1 MDGQPRWVT
10 AEEVAKAAGVSRS
23 AVSRAFTAG
32 ASVAPATRARVM
44 EVAARMGYAPSA
56 VGRGLV
62 ASRTGLVGLV
72 VAELTNPFYAALT
85 AALAE
90 ELRAAGQAP
99 LLLLAPA
106 ADRTDEL
113 LPSLAAWRVDG
124 VIIASATLGS
134 RMARLCAAARIPV
147 VLLDR
152 QSGTRPRGVREVA
165 SDNDAAGEAVARH
178 LLARGHR
185 RCAFVAGIE
194 DTATSRAR
202 EAGFLRGLAAGGA
215 RLAGRACGQ
224 FTRAGGMAA
233 ARALLAGRRG
243 PDAIFC
249 ANDEMALGVL
259 DAARGEFGLR
269 IPHDLSVVG
278 FDDIAPAALE
288 GYTLTTMRQDVRGLA
303 AAAAAALREGA
314 APPRLLPCAWVER
327 ATVRALPT
335 TPPARS
341 RG

>member
-1 MDGQPRWVT
+1 MRRRWVT
-10 AEEVAKAAGVSRS
+10 AAEVAEAAGVSRS
-23 AVSRAFTAG
+23 AVSRAFTDG
-32 ASVAPATRARVM
+32 ASVAPDTRARVM
-44 EVAARMGYAPSA
+44 QAATRLGYAPSA

-62 ASRTGLVGLV
+62 AARTGLVGLV

-85 AALAE
+85 AAVAE
-90 ELRAAGQAP
+90 KLRAAGHAP

-152 QSGTRPRGVREVA
+152 QGEARPRGVREVA
-165 SDNDAAGEAVARH
+165 SDNEAAGAAVARA

-185 RCAFVAGIE
+185 RPAFVAGIE

-202 EAGFLRGLAAGGA
+202 EAGFLRGLAEGGV
-215 RLAGRACGQ
+215 RLAGRAAGHY
-224 FTRAGGMAA
+224 TRAGGAAA
-233 ARALLAGRRG
+233 ARDLLQRRAR

-259 DAARGEFGLR
+259 DAARMEFGLR
-269 IPHDLSVVG
+269 VPEELSVAG

-288 GYTLTTMRQDVRGLA
+288 GYALTTMRQDVEGLA
-303 AAAAAALREGA
+303 AAAVAALDEGA
-314 APPRLLPCAWVER
+314 PARRLLPCTWVER
-327 ATVRALPT
+327 GTVR
-335 TPPARS
+335 
-341 RG
+341 RGA